1 LKSPADYFK
10 PPIQSTGLQI
20 LIIERQCTNVFIKID
35 RIPEAFFR
43 LFHAARN
50 ARITGKVENDHGRT
64 AAHFDL
70 AMRSKTPKRTSLES
84 FAGGP
89 MKPDR
94 DSGGTRPALALC
106 PGKIG
111 SAGNEGSAINVYFS
125 HLEAMRADGQQPEQS
140 PSHFLWTSIKYESK
154 YVMSQKVVRSPRANS
169 PYEIAC

>member
-50 ARITGKVENDHGRT
+50 ARITDKVENDHGRT
-64 AAHFDL
+64 AAHFEL

-111 SAGNEGSAINVYFS
+111 SAGNEGRAINVYFS
-125 HLEAMRADGQQPEQS
+125 HLEGHASRGSADGAKPVAL
-140 PSHFLWTSIKYESK
+140 PLDFD
-154 YVMSQKVVRSPRANS
+154 
-169 PYEIAC
+169 